1 MDFRKILRYFVT
13 CIKWLVLA
21 VVVGAL
27 VGPCAGA
34 FGVALRWAND
44 TRTGY
49 PWLIFFL
56 PLGGVVIVWLYQ
68 AAHNR
73 DGGSTNAVFTA
84 VQDKVL
90 MPLSTAPL
98 IFISTVLTHLL
109 GGSAGREGAALQLGG
124 AISGQLGRRLKMD
137 ADDCRVMT
145 MCGMSA
151 AFAALFGTPLAATV
165 FTLEVVSVGT
175 MYYASLVPC
184 MLSALMGV
192 GVANLIGLEP
202 TSFLVEAILPVTV
215 QSVLQVV
222 ALAALTGV
230 LSIAFCQLLHVAPK
244 LYARFIP
251 NAYLRAAVG
260 GVLVVAL
267 TLAVKNMDY
276 NGAGEHVIHAA
287 VAGSAVPWAFLLK
300 MLFTAL
306 TLGAG
311 FKGGEIVP
319 LFFTGATFGCAVAPL
334 LGLPAYFG
342 AAVGLVTMF
351 CGATNTPLASIFLA
365 AEIFRGRNLT
375 LFALACAVSYVCS
388 GYFSLYSKQ
397 QFVFSKLT
405 AELRKDDVE

>member
-1 MDFRKILRYFVT
+1 MGFRKNLHYVT
-13 CIKWLVLA
+13 ASAKWLILA
-21 VVVGAL
+21 VAVGSVVGL
-27 VGPCAGA
+27 CAAA

-44 TRTGY
+44 TRTDY
-49 PWLIFFL
+49 PWLIYFL
-56 PLGGVVIVWLYQ
+56 PLGGVVIVWLYN

-84 VQDKVL
+84 VHDEVL

-98 IFISTVLTHLL
+98 IFVSTVLTHLL

-124 AISGQLGRRLKMD
+124 AISGQLGRRLKMG

-151 AFAALFGTPLAATV
+151 AFSALFGTPLAATV

-175 MYYASLVPC
+175 MYYAAMMPC
-184 MLSALMGV
+184 MLSALIGIGV
-192 GVANLIGLEP
+192 SSLIGLKP
-202 TSFLVEAILPVTV
+202 TSFLLEAIVPVTV

-222 ALAALTGV
+222 ALAALVGV
-230 LSIAFCQLLHVAPK
+230 LSIAFCQLLHTAPK
-244 LYARFIP
+244 LYARFLP

-260 GVLVVAL
+260 GVLVAGL
-267 TLAVKNMDY
+267 TWLVKTTDY

-287 VAGSAVPWAFLLK
+287 MAGSTVPWAFLLK

-306 TLGAG
+306 TLSAG

-319 LFFTGATFGCAVAPL
+319 LFFTGATFGCVVAPL
-334 LGLPAYFG
+334 LGMPASFG
-342 AAVGLVTMF
+342 ASVGMVALF
-351 CGATNTPLASIFLA
+351 CGATNAPLASIFLA
-365 AEIFRGRNLT
+365 AEVFHGRNLT
-375 LFALACAVSYVCS
+375 LLALSCAVSYVFS

-405 AELRKDDVE
+405 AELRKDDAE